1 MLSFHPLS
9 LADKSWI
16 DRHVFEENS
25 RSADFNFGNM
35 FLWDGRYRQMVA
47 DDDRH
52 LVTLCCAYEHPVFPF
67 PIGCG
72 DLAPVLADMRDYAA
86 ANGFPL
92 VIKGL
97 EERHVALVN
106 ALFPGCFDCT
116 EDRDYA
122 DYLYSADKLIS
133 LAGKKLHGKRNHINR
148 FTAEHDWSFRDLTPE
163 LFPDCLALLARWAE
177 DADNAAGTVDGE
189 HAAIARA
196 FEYYD
201 ALGLLGGALF
211 AEGELVGFT
220 VGEKISADAFDVHF
234 EKARADLN
242 GAYPT
247 VNREFVKLVRERYPE
262 IAYINREDDMGL
274 ENLRKSKESY
284 DPDILLRKFTVR
296 WRETA

>member
-1 MLSFHPLS
+1 MSTRCSPSPSAAATLRPSSPTCGITPRRT
-9 LADKSWI
+9 A
-16 DRHVFEENS
+16 S
-25 RSADFNFGNM
+25 RSSSRG
-35 FLWDGRYRQMVA
+35 W
-47 DDDRH
+47 
-52 LVTLCCAYEHPVFPF
+52 
-67 PIGCG
+67 
-72 DLAPVLADMRDYAA
+72 
-86 ANGFPL
+86 
-92 VIKGL
+92 
-97 EERHVALVN
+97 
-106 ALFPGCFDCT
+106 LFPGCFDCT

-220 VGEKISADAFDVHF
+220 VGEKISADTFDVHF